1 VCHSYS
7 DLNFGVTFFR
17 TQCIITFLNCCT
29 TLTDRYVGPIISL
42 LCKRYHWSYEF
53 HIIFIALK

>member
-17 TQCIITFLNCCT
+17 TQCIIHYSVQRQLHKSNYSHYHTAVYT
-29 TLTDRYVGPIISL
+29 QLT
-42 LCKRYHWSYEF
+42 
-53 HIIFIALK
+53 